1 MVASSLPQA
10 KCTHLGIKIALLATE
25 TLLQHTPSFQK
36 LKVGLLNVGRINS
49 RLGFN
54 AVSLGQRR
62 CKALLLGCLQTWG
75 TRFQLTRE
83 TKLPEQNLLQE
94 NQPTLPPR
102 IFQFYQQQTSKKV
115 CIRPN
120 YTESMTLYQWPV
132 NFRQLWIQLTVFL
145 FVLLLGPMVKATSGW
160 KTTLSGRPPTRGSQ
174 PQYLTCHLPG
184 ICLARQLV

>member
-10 KCTHLGIKIALLATE
+10 KCTHLGLKIVLLAPE

-62 CKALLLGCLQTWG
+62 CNALLLGCLQTWG
-75 TRFQLTRE
+75 TSFLLTRE
-83 TKLPEQNLLQE
+83 TKLSEQNLLQE

-102 IFQFYQQQTSKKV
+102 IFQFYQQQTSTV
-115 CIRPN
+115 WIRPN
-120 YTESMTLYQWPV
+120 NTESMTLYQWLV
-132 NFRQLWIQLTVFL
+132 HFRQLWFQLTAFL

-160 KTTLSGRPPTRGSQ
+160 KTTTAGRPSTRGSQ
-174 PQYLTCHLPG
+174 PQYLTCHFPG
-184 ICLARQLV
+184 LCLARQLV